1 MGMCVVNPFF
11 FVSMS
16 TVNCRL
22 HVQQFKIPQYI
33 ALILH
38 VDLNGC
44 SVHFVELKRRESNTA
59 IVSLYI
65 QFRIYYVSGPYLG
78 PQAVYTENKIFSSS
92 PSLKF
97 LDILSYNK
105 PQIRPFHL
113 TFRNDFPFCSLKSIA
128 THNKNT
134 TSQSTVSPDHTGSY
148 LLGKGVPVH
157 RG

>member
-1 MGMCVVNPFF
+1 
-11 FVSMS
+11 MS

-44 SVHFVELKRRESNTA
+44 NVHFAEFKRRGPNSA
-59 IVSLYI
+59 IGSLYF

-78 PQAVYTENKIFSSS
+78 LQAVYSENKIFSSS
-92 PSLKF
+92 PLLKF
-97 LDILSYNK
+97 LDKLSYNK

-113 TFRNDFPFCSLKSIA
+113 TFRSDLPICSLRSIV
-128 THNKNT
+128 TLTKNT
-134 TSQSTVSPDHTGSY
+134 RSQSSVPGPHRLISTG
-148 LLGKGVPVH
+148 
-157 RG
+157 